1 MTITAGYI
9 LNKIERHLRECYEPD
24 QFHMVEFDPKQ
35 LANSGTLTIKIMG
48 IPEDDAIKTHNEIMG
63 M

>member
-1 MTITAGYI
+1 MTITTGYI

-24 QFHMVEFDPKQ
+24 QFHSFEIDPRA
-35 LANSGTLTIKIMG
+35 LERAGTIKITIMG

-63 M
+63 T